1 MLTKHWR
8 SRGLIAVI
16 AMSLV
21 VTPLSACSAPSVGSL
36 DQVGKL
42 RDIDGGVALTIPALW
57 AGQASDGTEV
67 GGVEPAEVLVLDHRD
82 GVDPVDLTRI
92 DSSGAGPQW
101 RAATSQAAAV
111 ATLMSARDPEE
122 IDLGFSVTGPIDGPS
137 AGGILTVG
145 LLANL
150 TSTPLIPTV
159 AMTGTISP
167 DGTIGEVGG
176 VATKVKSAAA
186 VGFTTIIVP
195 ENSYGF
201 MDEATGEQIGIVEY
215 GKSVGVDVIKVRT
228 VGEAYKIFTGKEYTP
243 TLRLSDTPSAATEA
257 AIRTNAETMG
267 ARLGAAIA
275 AAPIGTDADTLDL
288 AQAALG
294 TMAEATAVS
303 DWPRAYGIGAFAYL
317 RLMRASGAATAQS
330 LVDAQGF
337 EAARTQLT
345 AEVTAALDDAIAARD
360 AALTP
365 PKDRLEKVV
374 YLPEALGWATYA
386 IASYRGTLDELELA
400 TEGDALVSAGRVLFE
415 ERAGVTEM
423 LPDSLAVVNAMPTQN
438 AYDSAKVQSFLSGYA
453 ELLARAGQANVD
465 YYTTLAG
472 TDLRADGQF
481 IDDGM
486 MATVDQLSEDVADF
500 SEPATLSESLSNVA
514 TAMTFFVMSNGML
527 SSGQSYGL
535 SIQDDDLR
543 TSAYADILDASV
555 AASAGTVE
563 SFAALLEADGYA
575 VGYPLWSTRW
585 GTSAATNYRGTPQ
598 AANAAWVAL
607 NEAWYDAIGLFML
620 TAITSEE

>member
-1 MLTKHWR
+1 M
-8 SRGLIAVI
+8 A
-16 AMSLV
+16 LV
-21 VTPLSACSAPSVGSL
+21 VAPLSACSAPSVGSL

-42 RDIDGGVALTIPALW
+42 REVDGGVALTIPALW
-57 AGQASDGTEV
+57 AGKASDGSDV
-67 GGVEPAEVLVLDHRD
+67 GGVEPAEVLVLKHRD
-82 GVDPVDLTRI
+82 GVNPVDLTRI

-101 RAATSQAAAV
+101 RAATAQAAAV
-111 ATLMSARDPEE
+111 ATLMSARNPEE

-150 TSTPLIPTV
+150 TNTPLIPTV

-186 VGFTTIIVP
+186 VGFKTIVVP
-195 ENSYGF
+195 ENSFGVF
-201 MDEATGEQIGIVEY
+201 NEETGEQTGIVEY
-215 GKSVGVDVIKVRT
+215 GKTVGVDVVKVRT
-228 VGEAYKIFTGKEYTP
+228 VGEAYKVFTGKDYTP
-243 TLRLSDTPSAATEA
+243 ALRLSDTPSAATEA
-257 AIRTNAETMG
+257 AIRSNAESMQ
-267 ARLGAAIA
+267 ARLGAALA
-275 AAPIGTDADTLDL
+275 AAPVGTDVDTLSL

-294 TMAEATAVS
+294 SMGEAAAVN
-303 DWPRAYGIGAFAYL
+303 DWPRAYGIGAFAFL
-317 RLMRASGAATAQS
+317 RLTRASGAASAQA

-337 EAARTQLT
+337 DAARSQMTVD
-345 AEVTAALDDAIAARD
+345 VTRARDEAVAARD
-360 AALTP
+360 AVLSLP
-365 PKDRLEKVV
+365 EDRLEEVV
-374 YLPEALGWATYA
+374 YLPGALGWATYA
-386 IASYRGTLDELELA
+386 IASFDGMLDELELA
-400 TEGDALVSAGRVLFE
+400 TDPEVLISAGRVLAE
-415 ERAGVTEM
+415 ESAGVNDM
-423 LPDSLAVVNAMPTQN
+423 LPDALVVLHAMPTQTT
-438 AYDSAKVQSFLSGYA
+438 YDPASVQAFLNGYA

-465 YYTTLAG
+465 YYTTLSG
-472 TDLRADGQF
+472 SELRADGQF
-481 IDDGM
+481 VDDGM
-486 MATVDQLSEDVADF
+486 MATVAQLSADMAVLP
-500 SEPATLSESLSNVA
+500 EPQSLADSVRNAASTL
-514 TAMTFFVMSNGML
+514 TFFVMSNGML

-543 TSAYADILDASV
+543 TSAYSDILDASV

>member
-1 MLTKHWR
+1 
-8 SRGLIAVI
+8 
-16 AMSLV
+16 
-21 VTPLSACSAPSVGSL
+21 
-36 DQVGKL
+36 
-42 RDIDGGVALTIPALW
+42 
-57 AGQASDGTEV
+57 
-67 GGVEPAEVLVLDHRD
+67 
-82 GVDPVDLTRI
+82 
-92 DSSGAGPQW
+92 
-101 RAATSQAAAV
+101 
-111 ATLMSARDPEE
+111 
-122 IDLGFSVTGPIDGPS
+122 
-137 AGGILTVG
+137 
-145 LLANL
+145 
-150 TSTPLIPTV
+150 
-159 AMTGTISP
+159 
-167 DGTIGEVGG
+167 
-176 VATKVKSAAA
+176 VKSAAA
-186 VGFTTIIVP
+186 VGFKTIIVP
-195 ENSYGF
+195 DNSFGF
-201 MDEATGEQIGIVEY
+201 FDEATGQEVGIVEY
-215 GKSVGVDVIKVRT
+215 GKTVGVTVVKVRT

-243 TLRLSDTPSAATEA
+243 DVRLSDTPSAATEA
-257 AIRTNAETMG
+257 AIRSNIQSME

-275 AAPIGTDADTLDL
+275 AVPAGTDPEALSL
-288 AQAALG
+288 AQSALSTMSEAA
-294 TMAEATAVS
+294 AIK

-317 RLMRASGAATAQS
+317 RLMRASGAASAQS
-330 LVDAQGF
+330 LVDTQGF
-337 EAARTQLT
+337 EAARTQIT
-345 AEVTAALDDAIAARD
+345 AEVSAALDDAVAARD
-360 AALTP
+360 AALVSP
-365 PKDRLEKVV
+365 QDRLEKVV

-386 IASYRGTLDELELA
+386 IASFRGVLEELKLA
-400 TEGDALVSAGRVLFE
+400 TDESAVISAGRVLFE
-415 ERAGVTEM
+415 ERAGVNDM
-423 LPDSLAVVNAMPTQN
+423 LPDSLTVVSAMPTRN
-438 AYDSAKVQSFLSGYA
+438 AYDSAEVQSFLSGYA

-486 MATVDQLSEDVADF
+486 MATVDQLSEDVADL
-500 SEPATLSESLSNVA
+500 SEPTTLSESLSNVA

-585 GTSAATNYRGTPQ
+585 ANAAATNFRGTPQ